1 MVSLG
6 VTGVSIYLLMNFV
19 SNYVKLN
26 LNDLQLLI
34 DKTKNIFKNGLTFL
48 SIFLSDILPILMS
61 FTLIYMLMILAI
73 VMVSVELKARQFLHA
88 TYKLFIVS
96 VSLQEL
102 GIMSQSISYIR
113 YAVDGVGFTR
123 LRNFGKDS

>member
-1 MVSLG
+1 M
-6 VTGVSIYLLMNFV
+6 SIYLLMNFV